1 MVMGSRGT
9 VLSVGLGD
17 LVTPRNAALREAGFE
32 VVAATCLEELAQH
45 CDSVRFDAAV
55 VGYAFSIPEKALFV
69 RCIQGVFR
77 LPVVLISDGPP
88 VFSITADK
96 HICVDAPAED
106 LVRAITQL
114 MSGRMSGPRSFP
126 LGA

>member
-17 LVTPRNAALREAGFE
+17 LVSSRNAALRQAGFE
-32 VVAATCLEELAQH
+32 VLAVTCLEELAQH
-45 CDSVRFDAAV
+45 CDFDRFDAAV
-55 VGYAFSIPEKALFV
+55 VGHAFSIPEKALFV
-69 RCIQGVFR
+69 RCIQGAFR
-77 LPVVLISDGPP
+77 LPVILISDGPP
-88 VFSITADK
+88 VASITADK

-106 LVRAITQL
+106 LVRAINQL
-114 MSGRMSGPRSFP
+114 MNGRMSGPRSFP